1 MLAELRTTPSVL
13 APSSQSSLLPSE
25 SEGGREGE
33 DEDEEKNEVMAV
45 EEEEE
50 EEEDGRTQA
59 AALLLSATSSVA
71 EVVMEEEEHEP
82 TGAKI
87 EPPRETEL
95 SNKQLTFSASSDL
108 LLSLIFMPG
117 QRVLVGG
124 AERGFVRFVGHTH
137 IKEGAWI
144 GVELERPKGKN
155 DGSIDGKRYFNCSP
169 GYGVFAPAMMVTFL
183 NKEEAEDEE
192 EEEEEE
198 EVEEEEEEEGVEEE
212 EERRGEGEMLQ
223 RDEEEEEEEGEVLQK
238 EKEKEKYN
246 EYRCIP
252 EEWEEEEVEEEFFSE
267 GSSVWW
273 GVQEEEEEKDEVRE
287 EEEQEEEEG
296 ERERKEEEQ
305 GNNSAGVAEPP
316 CSGLHIPAP
325 SPPQQNSA
333 SIQLAAEEA
342 RVVERSEGWKE
353 TSPTSPAAPLTAQEE
368 VATANLPA
376 LPPDAGWYPGLP
388 ALRNCGHYGCLIT
401 E

>member
-1 MLAELRTTPSVL
+1 MTGHQEPLPTPRLAIWKPEPFKVKIEPPREEHNPLGVKIEPTREEL
-13 APSSQSSLLPSE
+13 E
-25 SEGGREGE
+25 SPEM
-33 DEDEEKNEVMAV
+33 KNEPT
-45 EEEEE
+45 
-50 EEEDGRTQA
+50 R
-59 AALLLSATSSVA
+59 
-71 EVVMEEEEHEP
+71 EEHEP
-82 TGAKI
+82 PGAKI

-95 SNKQLTFSASSDL
+95 SNQQLTFSASSDL

-117 QRVLVGG
+117 QCVLVGG

-137 IKEGAWI
+137 FKEGAWI

-169 GYGVFAPAMMVTFL
+169 GYGVFAPATMVTFL

-198 EVEEEEEEEGVEEE
+198 EEAEEEEGEEEE

-223 RDEEEEEEEGEVLQK
+223 RDEEEEEEEEEGEVLQK
-238 EKEKEKYN
+238 EKEEKEKYN
-246 EYRCIP
+246 QYGCIP

-267 GSSVWW
+267 GSSVWL
-273 GVQEEEEEKDEVRE
+273 GVQEEEEKDEVRE

-316 CSGLHIPAP
+316 CSGPHIPAP
-325 SPPQQNSA
+325 SPQQNSA
-333 SIQLAAEEA
+333 SIQPAAEEA
-342 RVVERSEGWKE
+342 HVVERSEGWKE

-368 VATANLPA
+368 VATADLPA

-388 ALRNCGHYGCLIT
+388 ALRNCGHYGRYIP